1 MKRRK
6 INIVA
11 MILINIV
18 LLLFSALIY
27 RYIFKIELMRK
38 TYAAESVEFVEGNE
52 NPVFKIGQIILYNSA
67 SAIDNSE
74 GQLKDVDI
82 SQFTDIAIYI
92 DNKGKNEEIEPEN
105 TINEMYIDNIKI
117 EPASDMGESIFN
129 YKNPQFGGKY
139 VELSNWQEDGILF
152 NIINTNEENKTAD
165 YNIPTFFTDCSNPIT
180 LGLIHKN
187 ILSNCEVSTDHGTI
201 TFDGSI
207 LKNSNID
214 LDKLKTKISFSINI
228 TNNYNEKFVCN
239 VEIENDLSSE
249 SDDGIYSGYLVKM
262 ITPETD
268 EYNFIKVAK

>member
-11 MILINIV
+11 IILINIV

-52 NPVFKIGQIILYNSA
+52 NPIFKIGQIILYNSA

-117 EPASDMGESIFN
+117 EPASDMGENIFN
-129 YKNPQFGGKY
+129 Y
-139 VELSNWQEDGILF
+139 
-152 NIINTNEENKTAD
+152 
-165 YNIPTFFTDCSNPIT
+165 
-180 LGLIHKN
+180 
-187 ILSNCEVSTDHGTI
+187 
-201 TFDGSI
+201 
-207 LKNSNID
+207 
-214 LDKLKTKISFSINI
+214 
-228 TNNYNEKFVCN
+228 
-239 VEIENDLSSE
+239 
-249 SDDGIYSGYLVKM
+249 
-262 ITPETD
+262 
-268 EYNFIKVAK
+268 

>member
-11 MILINIV
+11 VIIINIV

-27 RYIFKIELMRK
+27 RYIFKVELMRK

-67 SAIDNSE
+67 HAIDNSD
-74 GQLKDVDI
+74 GQLKNVDI

-92 DNKGKNEEIEPEN
+92 DNKGKEEEITAEN

-117 EPASDMGESIFN
+117 ESESDMGEKVFN
-129 YKNPQFGGKY
+129 YKNPLLGGKY
-139 VELSNWQEDGILF
+139 VDLSNWQEDGILF
-152 NIINTNEENKTAD
+152 NIVNTNKKNETAD

-187 ILSNCEVSTDHGTI
+187 ILSNCEVSTEHGTI

-207 LKNSNID
+207 LRNANID
-214 LDKLKTKISFSINI
+214 LNKLNSKISFSINI

-239 VEIENDLSSE
+239 VELENDLSSE
-249 SDDGIYSGYLVKM
+249 NDDGIYSGYLVKM